1 MFRAFKNRL
10 LNGLQRHNNLPTVA
24 FCVGF
29 TLVTLIFTS
38 LLFGGRFLL
47 DQHRTQVD
55 EAKIANLLQL
65 LSQRIAL
72 AALENEEFARAS
84 TYGSRILVISCADHM
99 ERAQAALLTG
109 DRPQMQRVI
118 SDGLSCRLGKPDYPP
133 LTEISSDIAKVL
145 FAGET
150 SQHLVL
156 SEFLHL
162 ARRVGAAQK
171 LSPEERARFARL
183 AFRDLPAKFD
193 AAARAFQANATRSL
207 AWMEWFGLAAWI
219 GMLLLIGLIVALV
232 FSRHKISLQ
241 AKSNEYDQ
249 SIARYHAQKQ
259 AMQEVNEQLF
269 QSMYYARN
277 IQKGILPDLTS
288 LRDNMADI
296 ALVWQ
301 PMQVVS
307 GDYVWACRKGNTS
320 VFFIADCTGHGV
332 PGALLTMVVASVFE
346 KLLEDNSF
354 KDPEY
359 TLLTLDRTVRR
370 RLGQD
375 KPSDGFQDR
384 SSDDGFVAAI
394 ALYNHENRILRFAGA
409 GIPLI
414 ISNADGFDK
423 IAPDKATLGY
433 RSLPGPNRIAVHA
446 VNVEPGDTFYLATDG
461 ITDHVGGSPKR
472 TFGRKRLY
480 EVLSRVGDENLET
493 QLIHLQDKLTE
504 FRGLEPVRDDYTILA
519 FTPVAGEMLAR
530 KAAE

>member
-1 MFRAFKNRL
+1 MFRGLTKRL
-10 LNGLQRHNNLPTVA
+10 MTSLRIHLNLQTISY
-24 FCVGF
+24 CVGF
-29 TLVTLIFTS
+29 SLVALVFTS
-38 LLFGGRFLL
+38 LLFGGRYLL
-47 DQHRTQVD
+47 DQHRIQVD

-72 AALENEEFARAS
+72 AALDNEEFARAS

-99 ERAQAALLTG
+99 ERAQAALLSG
-109 DRPQMQRVI
+109 DRKRMQQIV
-118 SDGLSCRLGKPDYPP
+118 SDGLSCRLGKADYPP
-133 LTEISSDIAKVL
+133 VDQISSDIAAVL
-145 FAGET
+145 FEGET
-150 SQHLVL
+150 SHQLVL

-162 ARRVGAAQK
+162 ARRVGSAQK
-171 LSPEERARFARL
+171 LTEQERFRFAQL

-193 AAARAFQANATRSL
+193 AAARTFQQNSAKSL
-207 AWMEWFGLAAWI
+207 LWMERFGIAAWAVMI
-219 GMLLLIGLIVALV
+219 VLIIIVAVLV
-232 FSRHKISLQ
+232 FARLSSSMKAR
-241 AKSNEYDQ
+241 ANEYDH

-277 IQKGILPDLTS
+277 IQKGILPDLAD

-296 ALVWQ
+296 ALIWQ

-320 VFFIADCTGHGV
+320 VFFVADCTGHGV

-375 KPSDGFQDR
+375 KPSDGYEDT
-384 SSDDGFVAAI
+384 SSDDGFVAAL
-394 ALYNHENRILRFAGA
+394 ALYNHENRVLRYAGA

-414 ISNADGFDK
+414 ISSADGFNK
-423 IAPDKATLGY
+423 IAGDKAALAY
-433 RSLPGPNRIAVHA
+433 RSLPGPTRIEVHSL
-446 VNVEPGDTFYLATDG
+446 NVEPGDSFYLATDG

-480 EVLSRVGDENLET
+480 EVLATVGDENLEA
-493 QLIHLQDKLTE
+493 QLNHLQDRLTD

-519 FTPVAGEMLAR
+519 FTPVAGEMAVR
-530 KAAE
+530 NAAE